1 MTQSTRLIGLSLG
14 ADLCWPACYEEI
26 MRELKRQMDEEAKT
40 LQEKRKQEKEYL
52 QKMLEENERWKR
64 QQGLERE
71 REKLEDIKAQEA
83 YAKMLEK
90 QEKDRELAVKAREAR
105 T

>member
-1 MTQSTRLIGLSLG
+1 
-14 ADLCWPACYEEI
+14 